1 MKRGE
6 KRSEMNGKISDVVAT
21 RYYTPPSKEATIARF
36 QLIDVIHVVVHLRAN
51 EKKVWLG

>member
-6 KRSEMNGKISDVVAT
+6 KRNEMNGKISDVVAT

-36 QLIDVIHVVVHLRAN
+36 QLVDAIHVVVHLRAN